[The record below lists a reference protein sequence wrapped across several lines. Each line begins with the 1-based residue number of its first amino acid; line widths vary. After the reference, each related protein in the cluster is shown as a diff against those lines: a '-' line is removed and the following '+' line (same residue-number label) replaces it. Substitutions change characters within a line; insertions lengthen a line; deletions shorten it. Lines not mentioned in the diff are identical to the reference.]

1 MPTLIL
7 IAGPNGAGKTTV
19 DIRRR
24 FGRSLNNLVDH
35 YLPLADRWVIWDNQ
49 ISPLKLLVNHQS
61 HTILQAAQVLK

>member
-7 IAGPNGAGKTTV
+7 IAGPNGAGKTIV